1 MCSVVFV
8 IYICL
13 SPKLRNVQCCAVTFL
28 FKAQFCEDLG
38 PYLINPI
45 EANLGEAKLVLSDF

>member
-1 MCSVVFV
+1 M
-8 IYICL
+8 L
-13 SPKLRNVQCCAVTFL
+13 TLFL

-38 PYLINPI
+38 PYLVNPI